1 MAEAVASLPGTRRH
15 TGGVLTT
22 LARQALRDARART
35 VAFAYLFAVYA
46 YIQPV
51 GYRHTY
57 PTGANRRAFADSFAG
72 NPGLRLLYGQPH
84 RIDATA
90 GYTAW
95 RVGGVLAIAAAAY
108 GLLAAVRVGRA
119 EEESGRTEVVL
130 AAPVSRATAN
140 TAGLLAVGAGIALL
154 GLAEFAGLV
163 AAGIPA
169 GGAAYLAL
177 AAGMTAAVF
186 TGIGALASQLLPTRR
201 GALGLATAAL
211 GLLLVLRI
219 LADTVP
225 GAGWLRWATPLGWA
239 ELLRRLTGPQP
250 LVLLLPAATTALLLA
265 LAAGLA
271 RRRDVGA
278 GLFPRDDSADPR
290 LWLLSSPTAQAVRSQ
305 ATVVIAWLA
314 ATAAFLMILGVV
326 SHSLSTADVPANA
339 QRQIAKLGSGSIVTP
354 TGYIAFLFLFVALA
368 ICLFGCTQI
377 SALRR
382 DEEQHLES
390 VLAQPVSRSS
400 WLAGRLILAAF
411 AAAAIALA
419 AGIAAWVGATAAG
432 VHVPLPSLLE
442 AGVNALPIAILFL
455 GLGGLAYAL
464 VPRVA
469 AGIMYGLVAVAF
481 LWQLVGALIAPPHWI
496 LDLSPFA
503 HLALVPTQPFQ
514 PVSAAVM
521 VTVGVLGVIS
531 SLVAFSR
538 RDTAGQ

>member
-1 MAEAVASLPGTRRH
+1 M
-15 TGGVLTT
+15 
-22 LARQALRDARART
+22 
-35 VAFAYLFAVYA
+35 
-46 YIQPV
+46 
-51 GYRHTY
+51 
-57 PTGANRRAFADSFAG
+57 
-72 NPGLRLLYGQPH
+72 
-84 RIDATA
+84 
-90 GYTAW
+90 
-95 RVGGVLAIAAAAY
+95 
-108 GLLAAVRVGRA
+108 
-119 EEESGRTEVVL
+119 
-130 AAPVSRATAN
+130 
-140 TAGLLAVGAGIALL
+140 
-154 GLAEFAGLV
+154 V

-177 AAGMTAAVF
+177 ASGLTAA
-186 TGIGALASQLLPTRR
+186 GLRRASGRSPSQLLPTRR
-201 GALGLATAAL
+201 GALGLATATL
-211 GLLLVLRI
+211 GLLFR
-219 LADTVP
+219 AADSSPDTVP

-239 ELLRRLTGPQP
+239 ELLRPLTGPQP
-250 LVLLLPAATTALLLA
+250 LVLLLPAVTTALLLA
-265 LAAGLA
+265 LTAGLA

-290 LWLLSSPTAQAVRSQ
+290 LWLLSSPTAQALRSQ

-314 ATAAFLMILGVV
+314 ATAALLMILGVV

-382 DEEQHLES
+382 DEEQQLES
-390 VLAQPVSRSS
+390 VLAQPVSRSN
-400 WLAGRLILAAF
+400 WLAGRLILATF

-481 LWQLVGALIAPPHWI
+481 LWQLVGALIGPPHWV

-538 RDTAGQ
+538 RDIAGQ